1 LKAICVEDHIHIS
14 EPPCIHRGFSR
25 FGNVRE
31 NLELSQHQFA
41 PFVLYDNGAL
51 DNFVRGLSTQ
61 SSQRFDRFF
70 SKQLTDHLFQ
80 GDLDFGLDL
89 VALNIQRG
97 RDHGLPPYNDWR
109 EVCGLPRA
117 RSWDNLL
124 DVMDSQ
130 VRYVLKFGNRRGRH

>member
-1 LKAICVEDHIHIS
+1 
-14 EPPCIHRGFSR
+14 
-25 FGNVRE
+25 VRE
-31 NLELSQHQFA
+31 NLELSHHQFS
-41 PFVLYDNGAL
+41 PFVLYNDGVL

-61 SSQRFDRFF
+61 TSQRVDRSF

-117 RSWDNLL
+117 RSWDSLL

-130 VRYVLKFGNRRGRH
+130 VTYVLKFVNLRGSH

>member
-1 LKAICVEDHIHIS
+1 M
-14 EPPCIHRGFSR
+14 RQ
-25 FGNVRE
+25 
-31 NLELSQHQFA
+31 NLELSHHQFA
-41 PFVLYDNGAL
+41 PFVLYEDGVL

-61 SSQRFDRFF
+61 ASQRFDRFF

-109 EVCGLPRA
+109 EVCGLPHA
-117 RSWDNLL
+117 RSWESLL

-130 VRYVLKFGNRRGRH
+130 VTLCFEAWQP

>member
-1 LKAICVEDHIHIS
+1 
-14 EPPCIHRGFSR
+14 
-25 FGNVRE
+25 VRQ
-31 NLELSQHQFA
+31 NLELSHHQFA
-41 PFVLYDNGAL
+41 PFVLYEDGVL

-61 SSQRFDRFF
+61 ASQRFDRFF

-117 RSWDNLL
+117 RSWESLL

-130 VRYVLKFGNRRGRH
+130 VTLCFEAWQP

>member
-1 LKAICVEDHIHIS
+1 M
-14 EPPCIHRGFSR
+14 
-25 FGNVRE
+25 
-31 NLELSQHQFA
+31 
-41 PFVLYDNGAL
+41 L

-61 SSQRFDRFF
+61 ASQRFDRFF

-117 RSWDNLL
+117 GSWENLL

-130 VRYVLKFGNRRGRH
+130 VTLCFEAWQP

>member
-1 LKAICVEDHIHIS
+1 MSYRALFS
-14 EPPCIHRGFSR
+14 EPPCIRRGFSR

-31 NLELSQHQFA
+31 NLELSHHQFA
-41 PFVLYDNGAL
+41 PFVLYENGVL

-61 SSQRFDRFF
+61 TCQRFDRFF

-89 VALNIQRG
+89 FALNIQRG

-117 RSWDNLL
+117 MSWDSLL

-130 VRYVLKFGNRRGRH
+130 VTTVTKFSDRGGQY